1 MLVKGRMSPQQ
12 SVLAEVDQLSHVVS
26 GFCIGLAIGVT
37 LAMPVTA
44 AAARELW
51 RDIAADFDIAAQPL
65 ASALARYGDLTR
77 LEAFY
82 QAHLVEGRI
91 SSRVSGRLAPSDAL
105 AMLLEGTSLR
115 ARFLDDGSFVLS
127 PLPPQE
133 VARLHARQLAGQRYY
148 AQIQTAIRTAF
159 CRQQGL
165 QPGTLRMVALIWIG
179 AHGQI
184 ERVHQLSSNGAAIDG
199 GIEAAF
205 LSVRLDE
212 RPPADFA
219 QPALIMMV
227 PNPGQASNCG
237 IQIGATR
244 AGRP

>member
-12 SVLAEVDQLSHVVS
+12 SVLAEVDQLSHVLS

-51 RDIAADFDIAAQPL
+51 RDMAADFDIAAQPL

-105 AMLLEGTSLR
+105 AMLLDGLVFVR
-115 ARFLDDGSFVLS
+115 AFSMTDPSYCRRCRRRRWRGSM
-127 PLPPQE
+127 
-133 VARLHARQLAGQRYY
+133 
-148 AQIQTAIRTAF
+148 
-159 CRQQGL
+159 
-165 QPGTLRMVALIWIG
+165 PG
-179 AHGQI
+179 
-184 ERVHQLSSNGAAIDG
+184 N
-199 GIEAAF
+199 
-205 LSVRLDE
+205 
-212 RPPADFA
+212 
-219 QPALIMMV
+219 
-227 PNPGQASNCG
+227 
-237 IQIGATR
+237 
-244 AGRP
+244 